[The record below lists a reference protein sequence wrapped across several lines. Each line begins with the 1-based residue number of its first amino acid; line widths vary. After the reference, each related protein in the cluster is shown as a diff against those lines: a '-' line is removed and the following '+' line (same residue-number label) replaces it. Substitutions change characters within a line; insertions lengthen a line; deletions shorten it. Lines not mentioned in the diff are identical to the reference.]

1 MGPKSSGDVPTG
13 GKCGAQVARR
23 TGVSVTG
30 AAVYSPQF
38 RLGVFN
44 DPLSLTG
51 SQDPFTSVLP
61 DLTSTVWR
69 LCVDS
74 HRYVDPIDWPP
85 SIPGH
90 SYSLNNV
97 DYIDDAFNYRSQFA
111 GLRYSQRLTRHMTRV
126 LGTDPAAECGQRVGF
141 LPQDIHHLDAGVDY
155 GRALSISRR
164 TRVSFSTGS
173 AILSGSGETF
183 GGQTSGFHTT

>member
-1 MGPKSSGDVPTG
+1 MTQSIG
-13 GKCGAQVARR
+13 RR
-23 TGVSVTG
+23 
-30 AAVYSPQF
+30 A
-38 RLGVFN
+38 
-44 DPLSLTG
+44 SL
-51 SQDPFTSVLP
+51 DA
-61 DLTSTVWR
+61 
-69 LCVDS
+69 
-74 HRYVDPIDWPP
+74 
-85 SIPGH
+85 

-111 GLRYSQRLTRHMTRV
+111 GLRYSPADAPHDARLGYGYTT
-126 LGTDPAAECGQRVGF
+126 AECSQRVGF